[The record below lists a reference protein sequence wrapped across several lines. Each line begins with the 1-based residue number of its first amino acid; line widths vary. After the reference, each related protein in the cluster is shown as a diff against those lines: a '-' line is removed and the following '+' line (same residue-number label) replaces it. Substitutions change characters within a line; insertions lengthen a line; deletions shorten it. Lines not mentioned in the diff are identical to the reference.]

1 VATLTYLDTHVVAWL
16 FAGRTD
22 LLPKAIRQIVEL
34 EQLLISPMAEL
45 ELQYLFE
52 LGRTTEPAS
61 IVVQTL
67 ERQIGLEKCT
77 LPFGQVVTTA
87 LAETWTRDPFDR
99 MITAQARVRNS
110 SLLTKDE
117 TILRHYEHAL
127 WA

>member
-1 VATLTYLDTHVVAWL
+1 MTYLDTHVVAWL

-22 LLPKAIRQIVEL
+22 LLPKTIRQLVEH
-34 EQLLISPMAEL
+34 ERLLISPIVEL

-52 LGRTTEPAS
+52 LGRTTEAAS
-61 IVVQTL
+61 MVVQTL

-87 LAETWTRDPFDR
+87 LGENWTRDPFDR
-99 MITAQARVRNS
+99 MITAQARIRNS

-117 TILRHYEHAL
+117 TILTNYENAL

>member
-16 FAGRTD
+16 FAGRPD

-34 EQLLISPMAEL
+34 ERLLISPMVEL

-67 ERQIGLEKCT
+67 EQQIGMEKCS
-77 LPFGQVVTTA
+77 LSFPQVVTTA
-87 LAETWTRDPFDR
+87 LGETWTRDPFDR
-99 MITAQARVRNS
+99 MITAQAKIRNS
-110 SLLTKDE
+110 NLLTKDDS
-117 TILRHYEHAL
+117 ILRNYEYAI

>member
-1 VATLTYLDTHVVAWL
+1 MATLTYLDTHVVAWL
-16 FAGRTD
+16 YAGRAD
-22 LLPKAIRQIVEL
+22 LLPKAIRQLVEH
-34 EQLLISPMAEL
+34 ERLLISPMVEL

-61 IVVQTL
+61 MVVQTL
-67 ERQIGLEKCT
+67 ERQIGLGKCT
-77 LPFGQVVTTA
+77 LPFLQVVTTA
-87 LAETWTRDPFDR
+87 LGEDWTRDPFDR

-117 TILRHYEHAL
+117 TILRHYEYAL

>member
-1 VATLTYLDTHVVAWL
+1 MATLTYLDTHVVAWL